1 MISIEKVVWLMD
13 IGSKIK
19 NARLN
24 ANLTQEQVA
33 EALGVSR
40 QTVSNWENEKT
51 YPDIISVVKMS
62 DLYHISLDHLLKEE
76 KTVPNYLD
84 YLEESTNTVKSNDR
98 KAKIT
103 FISVYLA
110 IWAFAII
117 VFWFFTSG
125 SDAMGYS
132 LMFLWVLLPVST
144 FIFSL
149 MIGRNNYWGNQKWVS
164 AIVFGVMYMLAE
176 YATFSAANMV
186 AFHKF
191 NMPEFGMIV
200 GGAVISA
207 IGIAIG
213 SAARR
218 MKQSR

>member
-1 MISIEKVVWLMD
+1 MISIEKVVRLMD
-13 IGSKIK
+13 IGPKIK
-19 NARLN
+19 NARLD

-40 QTVSNWENEKT
+40 QTISNWENEKT

-76 KTVPNYLD
+76 KIMLNYLD

-144 FIFSL
+144 FTFSL

-164 AIVFGVMYMLAE
+164 SIVFGIMYMLAE
-176 YATFSAANMV
+176 YATFNAANMT
-186 AFHKF
+186 AFNKF
-191 NMPEFGMIV
+191 NMPRFGMLA
-200 GGAVISA
+200 GGAVMSA
-207 IGIAIG
+207 AGIAIG
-213 SAARR
+213 RAVRR
-218 MKQSR
+218 MKHSR